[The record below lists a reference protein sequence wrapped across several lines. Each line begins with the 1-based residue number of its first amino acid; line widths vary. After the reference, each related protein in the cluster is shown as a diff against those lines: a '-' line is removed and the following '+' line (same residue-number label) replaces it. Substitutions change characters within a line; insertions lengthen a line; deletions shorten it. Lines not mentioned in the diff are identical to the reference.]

1 MSWFDEIRD
10 LIPFLR
16 KKGST
21 GTKKDVQ
28 APDLKPLKQP
38 LTVPAARKGQRK
50 QMQFE
55 LTEMAVN
62 AFVFQ
67 TRSPVIEREMLTL
80 ELTLP
85 GIGKQSITGTIDW
98 VLPSGGNHTGQLNI
112 WASPE
117 QKQALTQL
125 IRQLRRYD

>member
-16 KKGST
+16 KKGGATS
-21 GTKKDVQ
+21 KKAIQ
-28 APDLKPLKQP
+28 GPDLKPLKQP
-38 LTVPAARKGQRK
+38 LTVPVERQGQRK
-50 QMQFE
+50 QMKFE

-67 TRSPVIEREMLTL
+67 TTSPVVEREMLIL

-85 GIGKQSITGTIDW
+85 GLGRQTVTGTVEW
-98 VLPSGGNHTGQLNI
+98 VLSSGSTFTGQLNT
-112 WASPE
+112 WPSPE
-117 QKQALTQL
+117 QKQALAQML
-125 IRQLRRYD
+125 RQLQRY